1 MNVKEATKELHDK
14 VEETVF
20 AQRLLSGDYDEDDY
34 VRYLNAQYVIFDA
47 MENHF
52 EYRIPNDALHRCEAI
67 EKDLMSLG
75 KRPSRLIT
83 PYSACRYADYILGV
97 DEWSEEQRNSHV
109 YLNYLGMMFG
119 GSIVSKGVP
128 TPGYMYKFE
137 SRQECIKNI
146 RELDLDVEQV
156 KEGFR
161 YQIELMEEL
170 ERIKHVS
177 KEQTD

>member
-1 MNVKEATKELHDK
+1 MNIKEATKELHDQ
-14 VEETVF
+14 VEETTF
-20 AQRLLSGDYDEDDY
+20 SQRLVNGDYDEDDY

-52 EYRIPNDALHRCEAI
+52 EYRIPNDALYRCEAI
-67 EKDLMSLG
+67 EKDLLSLG

-83 PYSACRYADYILGV
+83 PYSACYYADYILGV
-97 DEWSEEQRNSHV
+97 DEWRDAEKNSHM

-128 TPGYMYKFE
+128 TPGNIYKFE

-146 RELDLDVEQV
+146 RELELDVEQV

-161 YQIELMEEL
+161 YQIKLMEEL
-170 ERIKHVS
+170 ERIKNV
-177 KEQTD
+177 E